1 MCRYY
6 FRSGVDPTRPQASV
20 EHLEKNDNCSVSV
33 APPCSCD
40 LTCRGVVA
48 EVNAGVE
55 SASATVR
62 HKRNVLLKVTMIKH
76 FNFVMAFS
84 ARKVKPGKKEKSN
97 LKWMLRFI
105 LPLRDGLA
113 PFLKVC
119 IQAFCDAGEKSVH
132 TQGCAFV
139 DLPSF
144 IFFFCCSRRAGELFF
159 TELSPLNDQGILI
172 KGMIRDRS

>member
-1 MCRYY
+1 M
-6 FRSGVDPTRPQASV
+6 RPQASA
-20 EHLEKNDNCSVSV
+20 SVSV

-62 HKRNVLLKVTMIKH
+62 HKRNVLLKVTMIKRFH
-76 FNFVMAFS
+76 FVMAFS

-119 IQAFCDAGEKSVH
+119 IQAFCDAGEKFVH

-144 IFFFCCSRRAGELFF
+144 FFFFLLLPQSGRVIFH
-159 TELSPLNDQGILI
+159 
-172 KGMIRDRS
+172 